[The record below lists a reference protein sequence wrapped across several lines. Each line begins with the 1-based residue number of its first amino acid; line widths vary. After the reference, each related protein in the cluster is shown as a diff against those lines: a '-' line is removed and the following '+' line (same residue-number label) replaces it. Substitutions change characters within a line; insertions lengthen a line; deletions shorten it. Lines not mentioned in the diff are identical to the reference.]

1 MTDDCSGIVSP
12 ENRTMNTGDERNAK
26 SSTEVSEGV
35 ASVNEAPDYLGSFNI
50 DTGGEAAGSSM
61 PHYIVNLNMYNTT
74 TNMDSLTTLPIHGQV
89 PGIGESSASLST
101 PDMNSPI
108 SMNDNVGLMCGANST
123 GRAHQFF
130 TPTMRSKARGRGRFS
145 SVPLDDVMEKKIRTY
160 EGKDCVQE
168 LGKLLKLFPRFKR
181 AYINRVFTRNML
193 SYEKSYEQL
202 KEEDDRERERCA
214 KVRLIQAPKVES
226 KRSTDS
232 KTHTRP
238 ELPLQ
243 SQAFLCM
250 GLPLG
255 RCPPHVANSLY
266 RRVIV
271 TPEGTVE
278 SADEHEQK
286 FLDSTGLSSSVLETP
301 SLHCEPSR
309 PKPSLF
315 TGLKVSPMSTIL
327 PPINQP
333 FELRQ
338 SPPRPAGEQLLTL
351 ENDAETSNSEE
362 TAIQQSGNR
371 FFRTD
376 HVGEAQKKKRGYINR
391 EMRTAT
397 VSTPVSRTS
406 ITASAAKSDLDSD
419 DSSKKSRDAVKYL
432 AKVGVVSNSVNRKRP
447 ARRGKTTRQQL
458 TTEVQGVVNNETN
471 NLPIVEVVTEDDG
484 LDLTTEERRHLL
496 SFFND
501 AVLEELTLMPG
512 CSRKTAQAII
522 NMRPFK
528 NTKDLV
534 TQLSG
539 VRHLSSNL
547 YECCKDILE
556 VRSSVIRL
564 LNKCERLTE
573 QVASHAARLLENAID
588 LPENALTD
596 QNRSDGVDHEHDDF
610 SINKANGN
618 LVQLVT
624 QQPAIL
630 NPLRELKPY
639 QLVGLN
645 WLRLLH
651 HEQVNGILADE
662 MGLGKTVQAI
672 AFLASLWESGNRGP
686 HLIICPSST
695 QDNWQRELSLW
706 CPHLK
711 VLVYQGSAEQRK
723 AIRLKIYE
731 SESQPDFNVLLTSYA
746 VGTSAIEDRALMKR
760 VNFHYGIFDEA
771 HMLKNMT
778 SQRYRN
784 LMNFKVQRR
793 LLLTGTPLQN
803 NLLELVSLLSFVM
816 PEMFLKSTDL
826 LKRIFQIY
834 SKPMNSRNEDQS
846 VDNSPVRSS
855 FEEERLVQAKNLL
868 QPFCLRRLKSQVL
881 GQLPPK
887 TSEVVLV
894 PMTKSQSTH
903 YHDLVKRL
911 RSQRSLKDTN
921 NNGQDPSLL
930 SNNECEDGD
939 ENADPDASDLDSECT
954 SGKKAR
960 LDISVTVN
968 GTKSLPVTSKS
979 ISESLQSPCNMVTA
993 LRKAANHQALFSGLA
1008 YTDSNLRDIA
1018 DSLHLDPSHSN
1029 SDPNLIYEDLQAM
1042 SDHQIHKLCQFYEVL
1057 SPYTLSPES
1066 IISGSGKIQWLNDN
1080 LPKLISEGHRILI
1093 FSQFVIMLDILEE
1106 FLRIT
1111 NRRYVRM
1118 DGSTPVSERQT
1129 LIDRFNSSS
1138 IEVFLLSTRAG
1149 GLGINLTGAD
1159 TVIIH
1164 DIDFNPYN
1172 DRQAED
1178 RCHRLGQKNPVHVIR
1193 LISEGTLEEG
1203 MLRIAS
1209 EKLQMEQDVTGC
1221 TTECNTEQTE
1231 EAEDATRV
1239 GPQSRRSKSTN
1250 PVPCSSLDGMTENE
1264 NVFKV
1269 LGNWNS
1275 TASDLSLSI
1284 VNSISSNRISERDVR
1299 SLLSDALKL

>member
-1 MTDDCSGIVSP
+1 MTDDRPDIASS
-12 ENRTMNTGDERNAK
+12 ENRIMKTDDERDVK
-26 SSTEVSEGV
+26 GSTVVSERMV
-35 ASVNEAPDYLGSFNI
+35 SVIEAPDYLASFNI
-50 DTGGEAAGSSM
+50 DTGGEAEESSM
-61 PHYIVNLNMYNTT
+61 PHYIVNLNMYNTNT
-74 TNMDSLTTLPIHGQV
+74 DMDALTTLPIHGQD
-89 PGIGESSASLST
+89 PGIGESSVSLPTS
-101 PDMNSPI
+101 DMNSPVI
-108 SMNDNVGLMCGANST
+108 MNDNVGLMCGVNST
-123 GRAHQFF
+123 GRGQQFF

-202 KEEDDRERERCA
+202 KEEDDRERERCS
-214 KVRLIQAPKVES
+214 KVRLIQAPKAES
-226 KRSTDS
+226 KRPTDS
-232 KTHTRP
+232 KTHNRP

-286 FLDSTGLSSSVLETP
+286 FLDSTGLSSSALETP
-301 SLHCEPSR
+301 SSHCEPPR

-315 TGLKVSPMSTIL
+315 TGLKISSVSTVL
-327 PPINQP
+327 PPIHQLAE
-333 FELRQ
+333 FKQ
-338 SPPRPAGEQLLTL
+338 SPPRPSEEQMLTSD
-351 ENDAETSNSEE
+351 NNAETLNSEE
-362 TAIQQSGNR
+362 TTIQQSGNK

-376 HVGEAQKKKRGYINR
+376 HVSEAQKKKRGYINR

-397 VSTPVSRTS
+397 VSTLVSRTS
-406 ITASAAKSDLDSD
+406 ITASAVKSDLDSD
-419 DSSKKSRDAVKYL
+419 DSSRKPGDAVKYL

-447 ARRGKTTRQQL
+447 TRRGKSTRQKS
-458 TTEVQGVVNNETN
+458 TTEIQGVNNETTTS
-471 NLPIVEVVTEDDG
+471 PAVEVITEDDG
-484 LDLTTEERRHLL
+484 LDLTNEERRHLL

-534 TQLSG
+534 SQLSG

-573 QVASHAARLLENAID
+573 QVASHATRLLENTID
-588 LPENALTD
+588 LPENAITD
-596 QNRSDGVDHEHDDF
+596 QNQSDGVDHEHDDF
-610 SINKANGN
+610 TINKANGN
-618 LVQLVT
+618 PVQLVT

-731 SESQPDFNVLLTSYA
+731 SESQPDFNILLTSYA

-760 VNFHYGIFDEA
+760 INFHYGIFDEA

-784 LMNFKVQRR
+784 LMNFRVQRR

-834 SKPMNSRNEDQS
+834 SKPMNSREEYQS
-846 VDNSPVRSS
+846 ANNTPIRSS
-855 FEEERLVQAKNLL
+855 FEEERLVQAKSLL

-894 PMTKSQSTH
+894 AMTKTQATH

-921 NNGQDPSLL
+921 SNGQDPSLL
-930 SNNECEDGD
+930 LNNECEDGD
-939 ENADPDASDLDSECT
+939 ENADPDASDPKGECAPR
-954 SGKKAR
+954 KKAR
-960 LDISVTVN
+960 LDNYTAVN
-968 GTKSLPVTSKS
+968 GTKSFPVTSKS

-1018 DSLHLDPSHSN
+1018 ESLHLDPSHSN
-1029 SDPNLIYEDLQAM
+1029 ADPNLIYEDLLAM

-1080 LPKLISEGHRILI
+1080 LPKLVSEGHRILI

-1111 NRRYVRM
+1111 NRRYIRM

-1209 EKLQMEQDVTGC
+1209 EKLQMEQNVTGC
-1221 TTECNTEQTE
+1221 VSEHNTEQTE
-1231 EAEDATRV
+1231 ESEDTTRV
-1239 GPQSRRSKSTN
+1239 SSRSRRSKSTN
-1250 PVPCSSLDGMTENE
+1250 ILPCSSLDGMTENE

-1275 TASDLSLSI
+1275 AASDLSLSI
-1284 VNSISSNRISERDVR
+1284 VNPISSNRISERDVR

>member
-1 MTDDCSGIVSP
+1 MKI
-12 ENRTMNTGDERNAK
+12 ENENKVKT
-26 SSTEVSEGV
+26 STEVTESSAV
-35 ASVNEAPDYLGSFNI
+35 SIINPPDYLGSFTI
-50 DTGGEAAGSSM
+50 DTGGVSEESSV

-74 TNMDSLTTLPIHGQV
+74 SDVDTLTTLPIRGST
-89 PGIGESSASLST
+89 PGESSASLQT
-101 PDMNSPI
+101 PDMNSSI
-108 SMNDNVGLMCGANST
+108 SVNDDVGMMCGNNSA
-123 GRAHQFF
+123 GRSQQFF

-168 LGKLLKLFPRFKR
+168 LAKLLKLFPRFKR

-202 KEEDDRERERCA
+202 KEEDDRERERCS
-214 KVRLIQAPKVES
+214 KVRLIQAPKAES
-226 KRSTDS
+226 KRSADS
-232 KTHTRP
+232 KTHPRP

-286 FLDSTGLSSSVLETP
+286 FLDSSGLSSSALETP
-301 SLHCEPSR
+301 PAHCELPR

-315 TGLKVSPMSTIL
+315 TGLKVSPMSTVL
-327 PPINQP
+327 PPIH
-333 FELRQ
+333 
-338 SPPRPAGEQLLTL
+338 QLAEFKQCPLKPSEKQLSTSD
-351 ENDAETSNSEE
+351 NHAETSNSEE
-362 TAIQQSGNR
+362 ATFQQSGNK

-397 VSTPVSRTS
+397 VSTPVNRTS
-406 ITASAAKSDLDSD
+406 LTAAPVVRSDLDSD
-419 DSSKKSRDAVKYL
+419 DSSRKLGDAVKYL
-432 AKVGVVSNSVNRKRP
+432 AKVGVVSNSVNSKRP
-447 ARRGKTTRQQL
+447 ARRGKSTRQKL
-458 TTEVQGVVNNETN
+458 SAKVHSINNETN
-471 NLPIVEVVTEDDG
+471 TVPPVDVVTEDDS
-484 LDLTTEERRHLL
+484 LDLTNEERRHLL

-501 AVLEELTLMPG
+501 AVMEELTLMPG

-534 TQLSG
+534 AQLSG

-564 LNKCERLTE
+564 LNKCERLTA
-573 QVASHAARLLENAID
+573 QVANHAARLLESTID
-588 LPENALTD
+588 LPENAVT
-596 QNRSDGVDHEHDDF
+596 DHEHDEF
-610 SINKANGN
+610 GISKTNGSP
-618 LVQLVT
+618 VQLVT

-760 VNFHYGIFDEA
+760 INFHYGIFDEA

-834 SKPMNSRNEDQS
+834 S
-846 VDNSPVRSS
+846 
-855 FEEERLVQAKNLL
+855 
-868 QPFCLRRLKSQVL
+868 VL
-881 GQLPPK
+881 SQLPPK
-887 TSEVVLV
+887 TTEVVAV
-894 PMTKSQSTH
+894 SMTKSQAAH

-911 RSQRSLKDTN
+911 RSQRSSKDSN
-921 NNGQDPSLL
+921 NNGSQDPSLL
-930 SNNECEDGD
+930 LNNECEDGD
-939 ENADPDASDLDSECT
+939 ENTDPDAGDSKGEYT
-954 SGKKAR
+954 PRKKAR
-960 LDISVTVN
+960 LDNYTTVN
-968 GTKSLPVTSKS
+968 ATKSFPVTKS
-979 ISESLQSPCNMVTA
+979 TSESLQSPCNMVTA
-993 LRKAANHQALFSGLA
+993 LRKAANHVALFSGLA

-1018 DSLHLDPSHSN
+1018 ESLHLDPSHSN
-1029 SDPNLIYEDLQAM
+1029 TDPNLIYEDLLAM
-1042 SDHQIHKLCQFYEVL
+1042 SDHQVHKLCQFYEVL
-1057 SPYTLSPES
+1057 SPYTLSSDS
-1066 IISGSGKIQWLNDN
+1066 IISGSGKIEWLNEN

-1111 NRRYVRM
+1111 NRRYIRM

-1209 EKLQMEQDVTGC
+1209 EKLQMEQNVTGC
-1221 TTECNTEQTE
+1221 ASEYTEPIDASEDNTR
-1231 EAEDATRV
+1231 ASSV
-1239 GPQSRRSKSTN
+1239 SRKPKSN
-1250 PVPCSSLDGMTENE
+1250 NSLPCSSLDGMAEENV

-1275 TASDLSLSI
+1275 AASDVSLSI
-1284 VNSISSNRISERDVR
+1284 VNPVSSNRINERDVR
-1299 SLLSDALKL
+1299 CLLSDALKL

>member
-1 MTDDCSGIVSP
+1 MYLL
-12 ENRTMNTGDERNAK
+12 
-26 SSTEVSEGV
+26 SEEP
-35 ASVNEAPDYLGSFNI
+35 SV
-50 DTGGEAAGSSM
+50 

-74 TNMDSLTTLPIHGQV
+74 SDMDALTTLPIRGSI
-89 PGIGESSASLST
+89 PGESSASLQT
-101 PDMNSPI
+101 PDMNSSI
-108 SMNDNVGLMCGANST
+108 NVNDDVGIMCGNNSA
-123 GRAHQFF
+123 GRPQQFF

-168 LGKLLKLFPRFKR
+168 LAKLLKLFPRFKR

-202 KEEDDRERERCA
+202 KEEDDRERERCS
-214 KVRLIQAPKVES
+214 KVRLIQAPKTES
-226 KRSTDS
+226 KRSADS
-232 KTHTRP
+232 KTHPRP

-286 FLDSTGLSSSVLETP
+286 FLDSSGLSSSVLETP
-301 SLHCEPSR
+301 AHCELPR
-309 PKPSLF
+309 PRPSLF
-315 TGLKVSPMSTIL
+315 TGLKVPPMSTVL
-327 PPINQP
+327 PPIH
-333 FELRQ
+333 
-338 SPPRPAGEQLLTL
+338 QLAEFKQCPLKPSEKQLSTSD
-351 ENDAETSNSEE
+351 NHAETSNSEE
-362 TAIQQSGNR
+362 ATFQQSGNK

-397 VSTPVSRTS
+397 VSTPVNRTS
-406 ITASAAKSDLDSD
+406 LTAAPVIRSDLDSD
-419 DSSKKSRDAVKYL
+419 DSSRKSGDAVKYL

-447 ARRGKTTRQQL
+447 SRRGKSTRQKL
-458 TTEVQGVVNNETN
+458 SAEVQSINNETDTV
-471 NLPIVEVVTEDDG
+471 LPVDVVTEDDS
-484 LDLTTEERRHLL
+484 LDLTNEERRHLL

-501 AVLEELTLMPG
+501 AVMEELTLMPG

-534 TQLSG
+534 AQLSG

-564 LNKCERLTE
+564 LNKCERLTA
-573 QVASHAARLLENAID
+573 QVADHAARLLESTIN
-588 LPENALTD
+588 LPENAIT
-596 QNRSDGVDHEHDDF
+596 DHEHDEF
-610 SINKANGN
+610 CINKTNGSA
-618 LVQLVT
+618 VQLVT

-760 VNFHYGIFDEA
+760 INFHYGIFDEA

-834 SKPMNSRNEDQS
+834 SKPMNSRDEDQTS
-846 VDNSPVRSS
+846 ANSNSVRSS

-881 GQLPPK
+881 SQLPPK
-887 TSEVVLV
+887 TTEVVSV
-894 PMTKSQSTH
+894 SMTKSQAAH

-911 RSQRSLKDTN
+911 RSQRSSKDSN
-921 NNGQDPSLL
+921 NNGGQDPSLL
-930 SNNECEDGD
+930 FNNKCEDGD
-939 ENADPDASDLDSECT
+939 ENADPDAGDSKGECT
-954 SGKKAR
+954 PRKKPR
-960 LDISVTVN
+960 LDNYTIVN
-968 GTKSLPVTSKS
+968 ATKSFPVTKS
-979 ISESLQSPCNMVTA
+979 TSESLQSPCNMVTA
-993 LRKAANHQALFSGLA
+993 LRKAANHMALFSGLA

-1018 DSLHLDPSHSN
+1018 ESLHLDPSHSN
-1029 SDPNLIYEDLQAM
+1029 TDPNLIYEDLLAM
-1042 SDHQIHKLCQFYEVL
+1042 SDHQVHKLCQFYEVL
-1057 SPYTLSPES
+1057 SPYTLSS
-1066 IISGSGKIQWLNDN
+1066 DAIISGSGKIEWLNEN

-1111 NRRYVRM
+1111 NRRYIRM

-1209 EKLQMEQDVTGC
+1209 EKLQMEQNVTGC
-1221 TTECNTEQTE
+1221 ASEYTEPIDES
-1231 EAEDATRV
+1231 EDNSRV
-1239 GPQSRRSKSTN
+1239 GSGSKKSKSN
-1250 PVPCSSLDGMTENE
+1250 NSLPCSSLDGMGEENV

-1275 TASDLSLSI
+1275 AASDVSLSI
-1284 VNSISSNRISERDVR
+1284 VNPVSSNRISERDVR
-1299 SLLSDALKL
+1299 CLLSDALKL

>member
-1 MTDDCSGIVSP
+1 MFPKICVLFSPSVIP
-12 ENRTMNTGDERNAK
+12 ENRIMKTDDEQSVK
-26 SSTEVSEGV
+26 DSTLMSEGMV
-35 ASVNEAPDYLGSFNI
+35 SVIEAPEYLASFNI
-50 DTGGEAAGSSM
+50 DAGGEAEGSSM

-74 TNMDSLTTLPIHGQV
+74 TDMDASTTLPVHSEV
-89 PGIGESSASLST
+89 PGIGESSASLPT
-101 PDMNSPI
+101 PDMNSPVI
-108 SMNDNVGLMCGANST
+108 MNENVGLMCGVNST
-123 GRAHQFF
+123 GQGQQFF
-130 TPTMRSKARGRGRFS
+130 TPTMRSKARGRGRFP

-193 SYEKSYEQL
+193 SYERSYEQL
-202 KEEDDRERERCA
+202 KEEDDRERERCS
-214 KVRLIQAPKVES
+214 KVRLIQAPKAES
-226 KRSTDS
+226 KRSIDS
-232 KTHTRP
+232 KTHSRP

-286 FLDSTGLSSSVLETP
+286 FLDSTGLSSSALEAP
-301 SLHCEPSR
+301 SSRCEPPR
-309 PKPSLF
+309 PRPSLF
-315 TGLKVSPMSTIL
+315 TGLRISPVSTIL
-327 PPINQP
+327 PPIHQLAE
-333 FELRQ
+333 FKQ
-338 SPPRPAGEQLLTL
+338 SPPRPSEERTL
-351 ENDAETSNSEE
+351 ISDNNIETLNSED
-362 TAIQQSGNR
+362 TTIQQSGNK

-376 HVGEAQKKKRGYINR
+376 HVSEAQKKKRGYINR
-391 EMRTAT
+391 EMRTST
-397 VSTPVSRTS
+397 VSTSVSRIK
-406 ITASAAKSDLDSD
+406 ITASEVRSDLNSEY
-419 DSSKKSRDAVKYL
+419 STGKPGDAVKYL
-432 AKVGVVSNSVNRKRP
+432 AKVGVVSNSVSRKRST
-447 ARRGKTTRQQL
+447 RRGGKSTRPKL
-458 TTEVQGVVNNETN
+458 TTEIQGVGNETGTS
-471 NLPIVEVVTEDDG
+471 LAVEVIKEDDG
-484 LDLTTEERRHLL
+484 LDLTNEERRHLL

-501 AVLEELTLMPG
+501 AVLEELTLVPG
-512 CSRKTAQAII
+512 CSWKTAQAII

-528 NTKDLV
+528 NTKDLIF
-534 TQLSG
+534 QMSG

-556 VRSSVIRL
+556 VRTSVIRL

-573 QVASHAARLLENAID
+573 QVASHATRLLENTID
-588 LPENALTD
+588 LPEIAITD
-596 QNRSDGVDHEHDDF
+596 QNQSDGVVDEHDGF
-610 SINKANGN
+610 TINKANGYP
-618 LVQLVT
+618 VQLVT

-695 QDNWQRELSLW
+695 QDSWQRELSLW

-731 SESQPDFNVLLTSYA
+731 SESQPNFNILLTSYA
-746 VGTSAIEDRALMKR
+746 VGTSAIEDRTLMKR
-760 VNFHYGIFDEA
+760 VNFRYGIFDEA

-784 LMNFKVQRR
+784 LMNFRVQRR
-793 LLLTGTPLQN
+793 LLLTGTPIQN
-803 NLLELVSLLSFVM
+803 NLLELISLLSFVM

-834 SKPMNSRNEDQS
+834 SRPMNSREEDQS
-846 VDNSPVRSS
+846 ANNSPIRSS
-855 FEEERLVQAKNLL
+855 FEEERLVQAKSLL

-887 TSEVVLV
+887 TTEVVSV
-894 PMTKSQSTH
+894 TMTKSQATH
-903 YHDLVKRL
+903 YYDLVKRL
-911 RSQRSLKDTN
+911 RSQRSVKDTN
-921 NNGQDPSLL
+921 INSQDSSLL
-930 SNNECEDGD
+930 LNNECDDGD
-939 ENADPDASDLDSECT
+939 ENADPDDNDRKGECALR
-954 SGKKAR
+954 KKAH
-960 LDISVTVN
+960 LVN
-968 GTKSLPVTSKS
+968 GTKSFPVTSRS

-1018 DSLHLDPSHSN
+1018 ESLHLDPSHSN
-1029 SDPNLIYEDLQAM
+1029 ADPNLIYEDLRAM
-1042 SDHQIHKLCQFYEVL
+1042 NDHQIHKLCQLYEVL

-1080 LPKLISEGHRILI
+1080 LPKLVSEGHRILI

-1111 NRRYVRM
+1111 NRRYIRM

-1172 DRQAED
+1172 DKQAED

-1209 EKLQMEQDVTGC
+1209 EKLQMEQNVTGC
-1221 TTECNTEQTE
+1221 VSGYNTEQIE
-1231 EAEDATRV
+1231 ESEKTARV
-1239 GPQSRRSKSTN
+1239 SSRRRRSKSAN
-1250 PVPCSSLDGMTENE
+1250 ILPCSSLDGMTENG

-1269 LGNWNS
+1269 LGNLNP
-1275 TASDLSLSI
+1275 TASDFSLSI
-1284 VNSISSNRISERDVR
+1284 VNPISSSRISERDVC

>member
-1 MTDDCSGIVSP
+1 MKTDDELDVKG
-12 ENRTMNTGDERNAK
+12 
-26 SSTEVSEGV
+26 STVVSERMV
-35 ASVNEAPDYLGSFNI
+35 SVIEAPDYLANFNI
-50 DTGGEAAGSSM
+50 DTGGEAEESSM
-61 PHYIVNLNMYNTT
+61 PHYIVNLNSKHSFFNEIISQVYNTNT
-74 TNMDSLTTLPIHGQV
+74 DMDALTTLPIHGQD
-89 PGIGESSASLST
+89 PGIGESSVSLPTS
-101 PDMNSPI
+101 DMNSPVI
-108 SMNDNVGLMCGANST
+108 MNDNVGLMCGVNST
-123 GRAHQFF
+123 GRGQQFF

-202 KEEDDRERERCA
+202 KEEDDRERERCS
-214 KVRLIQAPKVES
+214 KVRLIQAPKAES
-226 KRSTDS
+226 KRPTDS
-232 KTHTRP
+232 KTHNRP

-286 FLDSTGLSSSVLETP
+286 FLDSTGLSSSALETP
-301 SLHCEPSR
+301 SSHCEPPR

-315 TGLKVSPMSTIL
+315 TGD
-327 PPINQP
+327 N
-333 FELRQ
+333 
-338 SPPRPAGEQLLTL
+338 
-351 ENDAETSNSEE
+351 NAETLNSEE
-362 TAIQQSGNR
+362 TTIQQSGNK

-376 HVGEAQKKKRGYINR
+376 HVSEAQKKKRGYINR

-406 ITASAAKSDLDSD
+406 ITASAVKSDLDSD
-419 DSSKKSRDAVKYL
+419 DSSRKPGDAVKYL

-447 ARRGKTTRQQL
+447 TRRGKSTRQKS
-458 TTEVQGVVNNETN
+458 TTEIQGVNNETTTS
-471 NLPIVEVVTEDDG
+471 PAVEVITEDDG
-484 LDLTTEERRHLL
+484 LDLTNEERRHLL

-534 TQLSG
+534 SQLSG

-556 VRSSVIRL
+556 VRSAVIRL

-573 QVASHAARLLENAID
+573 QVASHATRLLENTID
-588 LPENALTD
+588 LPENAITD
-596 QNRSDGVDHEHDDF
+596 QNQSDGVDHEHDDF
-610 SINKANGN
+610 TINKANGN
-618 LVQLVT
+618 PVQLVT

-731 SESQPDFNVLLTSYA
+731 SESQPDFNILLTSYA

-760 VNFHYGIFDEA
+760 INFHYGIFDEA

-784 LMNFKVQRR
+784 LMNFRVQRR
-793 LLLTGTPLQN
+793 LLLTDEKDYPLGTSLITFSS
-803 NLLELVSLLSFVM
+803 NLLSDVNCM
-816 PEMFLKSTDL
+816 
-826 LKRIFQIY
+826 
-834 SKPMNSRNEDQS
+834 KPMNSREEDQS
-846 VDNSPVRSS
+846 ANNTPIRSS
-855 FEEERLVQAKNLL
+855 FEEERLVQAKSLL

-894 PMTKSQSTH
+894 AMTKTQATH

-921 NNGQDPSLL
+921 SNGQDPSLL
-930 SNNECEDGD
+930 LNNECEDGD
-939 ENADPDASDLDSECT
+939 ENADPDASDPKGECAPR
-954 SGKKAR
+954 KKAR
-960 LDISVTVN
+960 LDNYTTVN
-968 GTKSLPVTSKS
+968 GTKSFPVTSKS

-1018 DSLHLDPSHSN
+1018 ESLHLDPSHSN
-1029 SDPNLIYEDLQAM
+1029 ADPNLIYEDLLAM

-1080 LPKLISEGHRILI
+1080 LPKLVSEGHRILI

-1111 NRRYVRM
+1111 NRRYIRM

-1209 EKLQMEQDVTGC
+1209 EKLQMEQNVTGC
-1221 TTECNTEQTE
+1221 VSEHNTEQTE
-1231 EAEDATRV
+1231 ESEDTTRV
-1239 GPQSRRSKSTN
+1239 SSRSRRSKSTN
-1250 PVPCSSLDGMTENE
+1250 ILPCSSLDGMTENE

-1275 TASDLSLSI
+1275 AASDLSLSI
-1284 VNSISSNRISERDVR
+1284 VNPISSNRISERDVR

>member
-1 MTDDCSGIVSP
+1 MT
-12 ENRTMNTGDERNAK
+12 
-26 SSTEVSEGV
+26 
-35 ASVNEAPDYLGSFNI
+35 
-50 DTGGEAAGSSM
+50 
-61 PHYIVNLNMYNTT
+61 
-74 TNMDSLTTLPIHGQV
+74 
-89 PGIGESSASLST
+89 
-101 PDMNSPI
+101 
-108 SMNDNVGLMCGANST
+108 
-123 GRAHQFF
+123 
-130 TPTMRSKARGRGRFS
+130 
-145 SVPLDDVMEKKIRTY
+145 
-160 EGKDCVQE
+160 
-168 LGKLLKLFPRFKR
+168 
-181 AYINRVFTRNML
+181 
-193 SYEKSYEQL
+193 
-202 KEEDDRERERCA
+202 
-214 KVRLIQAPKVES
+214 
-226 KRSTDS
+226 
-232 KTHTRP
+232 
-238 ELPLQ
+238 
-243 SQAFLCM
+243 
-250 GLPLG
+250 
-255 RCPPHVANSLY
+255 
-266 RRVIV
+266 
-271 TPEGTVE
+271 
-278 SADEHEQK
+278 
-286 FLDSTGLSSSVLETP
+286 
-301 SLHCEPSR
+301 
-309 PKPSLF
+309 
-315 TGLKVSPMSTIL
+315 
-327 PPINQP
+327 
-333 FELRQ
+333 
-338 SPPRPAGEQLLTL
+338 
-351 ENDAETSNSEE
+351 
-362 TAIQQSGNR
+362 IQQSGNK
-371 FFRTD
+371 FFRAD
-376 HVGEAQKKKRGYINR
+376 HVSEAQKKKRGYINR
-391 EMRTAT
+391 EMRTA
-397 VSTPVSRTS
+397 PVNRFS
-406 ITASAAKSDLDSD
+406 ITASVVRSDLDGD
-419 DSSKKSRDAVKYL
+419 DSSRKPGDDVKYL
-432 AKVGVVSNSVNRKRP
+432 AKVGIVSNSVSRKRP
-447 ARRGKTTRQQL
+447 TRRGKSTRQKL
-458 TTEVQGVVNNETN
+458 TTEVQGANNETSTS
-471 NLPIVEVVTEDDG
+471 PAVEVITEDDG
-484 LDLTTEERRHLL
+484 LDLTNEERRHLL

-512 CSRKTAQAII
+512 CSWKTAQAII

-534 TQLSG
+534 SQLSR

-564 LNKCERLTE
+564 LNKCERLTK
-573 QVASHAARLLENAID
+573 QVASHATRLLENTIA
-588 LPENALTD
+588 LPENYITD
-596 QNRSDGVDHEHDDF
+596 QNQPDEVDHEHDDF
-610 SINKANGN
+610 TINKTNGYP
-618 LVQLVT
+618 VQLVT

-695 QDNWQRELSLW
+695 QDSWQRELSLW

-731 SESQPDFNVLLTSYA
+731 SDSQLDFNILLTSYV
-746 VGTSAIEDRALMKR
+746 VGTSAFEDRALMKR

-834 SKPMNSRNEDQS
+834 SKPMNSREEDQS
-846 VDNSPVRSS
+846 ANNSPIRSS
-855 FEEERLVQAKNLL
+855 FEEERLVQAKGLL

-894 PMTKSQSTH
+894 AMTKTQATH
-903 YHDLVKRL
+903 YYDLVKRL
-911 RSQRSLKDTN
+911 RSQRSFYDTN
-921 NNGQDPSLL
+921 SNSQDPSLL
-930 SNNECEDGD
+930 LNNECEDGD
-939 ENADPDASDLDSECT
+939 ENADPDDSDPKSECT
-954 SGKKAR
+954 PRKKAR
-960 LDISVTVN
+960 LDNYT
-968 GTKSLPVTSKS
+968 TVTSRS
-979 ISESLQSPCNMVTA
+979 ISEPLQSPCNMVTA

-1018 DSLHLDPSHSN
+1018 ESLHLDPSHSN
-1029 SDPNLIYEDLQAM
+1029 SDSNLIYEDLLAM
-1042 SDHQIHKLCQFYEVL
+1042 SDHQINKLCQFYEVL

-1066 IISGSGKIQWLNDN
+1066 IISGSGKIQWLNNN
-1080 LPKLISEGHRILI
+1080 LPKLICEGHRILI

-1111 NRRYVRM
+1111 NRRYIRM

-1149 GLGINLTGAD
+1149 GLGISLTGAD

-1178 RCHRLGQKNPVHVIR
+1178 RCHRLGQKKYVISCAYFMFFFFIIKNYISPHLCFKMFVNVISHSTLPSAPS
-1193 LISEGTLEEG
+1193 LITIICFE
-1203 MLRIAS
+1203 
-1209 EKLQMEQDVTGC
+1209 
-1221 TTECNTEQTE
+1221 
-1231 EAEDATRV
+1231 
-1239 GPQSRRSKSTN
+1239 
-1250 PVPCSSLDGMTENE
+1250 
-1264 NVFKV
+1264 F
-1269 LGNWNS
+1269 
-1275 TASDLSLSI
+1275 
-1284 VNSISSNRISERDVR
+1284 
-1299 SLLSDALKL
+1299 

>member
-1 MTDDCSGIVSP
+1 MTGDHYDIVIP
-12 ENRTMNTGDERNAK
+12 ENRIMKTDEQSVK
-26 SSTEVSEGV
+26 DSTLMSEGMV
-35 ASVNEAPDYLGSFNI
+35 SVIEAPDYLASFNI
-50 DTGGEAAGSSM
+50 DAGGEAEGSSM

-74 TNMDSLTTLPIHGQV
+74 TDMDASTTLPVHSQV
-89 PGIGESSASLST
+89 PGIGESSASLPT
-101 PDMNSPI
+101 PDMNSPVI
-108 SMNDNVGLMCGANST
+108 MNENVGLMCGVNST
-123 GRAHQFF
+123 GQGQQFF

-193 SYEKSYEQL
+193 SYERSYEQL
-202 KEEDDRERERCA
+202 KEEDDRERERCS
-214 KVRLIQAPKVES
+214 KVRLIQAPKAES
-226 KRSTDS
+226 KRSIES
-232 KTHTRP
+232 KTHSRP

-271 TPEGTVE
+271 TPEGAVE

-286 FLDSTGLSSSVLETP
+286 FLDSTGLSSSALETP
-301 SLHCEPSR
+301 SSHCEPPR
-309 PKPSLF
+309 PRPSLF
-315 TGLKVSPMSTIL
+315 TGDNNI
-327 PPINQP
+327 
-333 FELRQ
+333 E
-338 SPPRPAGEQLLTL
+338 TL
-351 ENDAETSNSEE
+351 NSED
-362 TAIQQSGNR
+362 TTIQQSGNK

-376 HVGEAQKKKRGYINR
+376 HVSEAQKKKRGYINR
-391 EMRTAT
+391 EMRTST
-397 VSTPVSRTS
+397 VSTSVSRIK
-406 ITASAAKSDLDSD
+406 ITASEVRSDLNSEDSTG
-419 DSSKKSRDAVKYL
+419 KPGDAVKYL
-432 AKVGVVSNSVNRKRP
+432 AKVGVVSNSVSRKRST
-447 ARRGKTTRQQL
+447 RRGGKSTRPKL
-458 TTEVQGVVNNETN
+458 TTEIQGVGNETGTS
-471 NLPIVEVVTEDDG
+471 PAVEVIKEDDG
-484 LDLTTEERRHLL
+484 LDLTNEERRHLL

-501 AVLEELTLMPG
+501 AVLEELTLVPG
-512 CSRKTAQAII
+512 CSWKTAQAII

-528 NTKDLV
+528 NTKDLIF
-534 TQLSG
+534 QMSG

-556 VRSSVIRL
+556 VRTSVIRL

-573 QVASHAARLLENAID
+573 QVASHATRLLENTID
-588 LPENALTD
+588 LPENAITD
-596 QNRSDGVDHEHDDF
+596 QNQSDGVVDEHDGF
-610 SINKANGN
+610 TINKANGYP
-618 LVQLVT
+618 VQLVT

-695 QDNWQRELSLW
+695 QDSWQRELSLW

-731 SESQPDFNVLLTSYA
+731 SESQPDFNILLTSYA
-746 VGTSAIEDRALMKR
+746 VGTSAIEDRTLMKR
-760 VNFHYGIFDEA
+760 VNFRYGIFDEA

-784 LMNFKVQRR
+784 LMNFRVQRR
-793 LLLTGTPLQN
+793 LLLTGTPIQN
-803 NLLELVSLLSFVM
+803 NLLELISLLSFVM

-834 SKPMNSRNEDQS
+834 SKPMNSREEDQS
-846 VDNSPVRSS
+846 ANNSPIRSS
-855 FEEERLVQAKNLL
+855 FEEERLVQAKGLL

-887 TSEVVLV
+887 TTEVVSV
-894 PMTKSQSTH
+894 TMTKSQATH
-903 YHDLVKRL
+903 YYDLVKRL
-911 RSQRSLKDTN
+911 RSQRSVKDTN
-921 NNGQDPSLL
+921 SNSQDSSLL
-930 SNNECEDGD
+930 LNSECDDGD
-939 ENADPDASDLDSECT
+939 ENADPDANDR
-954 SGKKAR
+954 K
-960 LDISVTVN
+960 VN
-968 GTKSLPVTSKS
+968 GTKSFPVTSRS

-1018 DSLHLDPSHSN
+1018 ESLHLDPSHSN
-1029 SDPNLIYEDLQAM
+1029 ADPNLIYEDLRAM
-1042 SDHQIHKLCQFYEVL
+1042 NDHQIHKLCQLYEVL

-1111 NRRYVRM
+1111 NRRYIRM

-1172 DRQAED
+1172 DKQAED

-1209 EKLQMEQDVTGC
+1209 EKLQMEQNVTGC
-1221 TTECNTEQTE
+1221 VSGYNTEQTE
-1231 EAEDATRV
+1231 ESEKTARV
-1239 GPQSRRSKSTN
+1239 SSRRRRSKSAN
-1250 PVPCSSLDGMTENE
+1250 ILPCSSLDGMTENG

-1269 LGNWNS
+1269 LGNLNP

-1284 VNSISSNRISERDVR
+1284 VNPISSSRISERDVR